1 MAMPRPLTPTSPTP
15 GSTPTPGYTLPIME
29 SFYTLQGEGFH
40 TGRPAWF
47 IRTGGC
53 DVGCSWCD
61 VKESWNEAAHPR
73 RSIEQLMRQM
83 ARYPV
88 EVVVVTGGEPLMHN
102 LQPLTEALQAR
113 GLRTHI
119 ETSGAHP
126 LSGRWDWICF
136 SPKKFKAPLPEVA
149 AAANELKVIVYNRHD
164 FQWAEQHA
172 ASVSPSCQLFL
183 QPEWSRA
190 ATITPAII
198 DYVKA
203 NPRWRIS
210 LQTHKYLNIP

>member
-1 MAMPRPLTPTSPTP
+1 MPRPSPETRP
-15 GSTPTPGYTLPIME
+15 APPPAPGYTLPVME

-53 DVGCSWCD
+53 DVGCTWCD
-61 VKESWNEAAHPR
+61 VKESWDEAAHPR
-73 RSIEQLMRQM
+73 RSIEQLMRQI

-88 EVVVVTGGEPLMHN
+88 EVVVITGGEPLMHD

-149 AAANELKVIVYNRHD
+149 SAAHELKVIVYNRHD

-172 ASVSPSCQLFL
+172 ATVSPSCQLFL